1 MIVRMFAQYFLR
13 KKNKHNSSKIKFFTF
28 DEVKYFLFF
37 ERFLSAEPDEPARPS
52 KLESNVFQSESTTK
66 KKKNSLIL
74 AGKKKKLLL
83 SNLFKVQLMNY
94 LREHISPCLFI
105 YTYV

>member
-13 KKNKHNSSKIKFFTF
+13 KKNKHNFSKIKFFTF
-28 DEVKYFLFF
+28 DEVKYYLFF

-66 KKKNSLIL
+66 KKKLSYTCWKE
-74 AGKKKKLLL
+74 KKTSTK
-83 SNLFKVQLMNY
+83 
-94 LREHISPCLFI
+94 
-105 YTYV
+105 